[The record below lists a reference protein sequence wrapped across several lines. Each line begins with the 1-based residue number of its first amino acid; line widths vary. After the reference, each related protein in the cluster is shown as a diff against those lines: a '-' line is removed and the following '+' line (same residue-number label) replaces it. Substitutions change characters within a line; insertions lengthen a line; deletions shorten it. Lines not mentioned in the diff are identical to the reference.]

1 VEIPHRQFPGG
12 IRPLAKTRLDL
23 AGFRVGE
30 RVDRTVADR
39 KRRQRERSRAAREVV
54 SRYGY
59 GYALGTA
66 AVAAEVEARAVL
78 GSDFGR
84 FDAAVRRYV
93 LAVDVAEHARA
104 VWEAEGR
111 PIRDK
116 FANGMA
122 GVSPYLK
129 AWEQLAAQAM
139 RFAGELGLTPASAKR
154 ISGVRGAGRPM
165 GAASA
170 AHRKALPPPILRRAA
185 LAALPDLE
193 RVNRARGHVED

>member
-1 VEIPHRQFPGG
+1 M
-12 IRPLAKTRLDL
+12 
-23 AGFRVGE
+23 GE

-59 GYALGTA
+59 ALGTA

-78 GSDFGR
+78 GSDFDR

-93 LAVDVAEHARA
+93 LSVDVAEHARA

-111 PIRDK
+111 PIRDS

-154 ISGVRGAGRPM
+154 IRGVRGAGRPM
-165 GAASA
+165 GANSA
-170 AHRKALPPPILRRAA
+170 PDRVALPGILKVAEPSRTSRSS
-185 LAALPDLE
+185 
-193 RVNRARGHVED
+193 

>member
-1 VEIPHRQFPGG
+1 VWSLEWSFRGVVGG
-12 IRPLAKTRLDL
+12 WGAEKGALQKV
-23 AGFRVGE
+23 AGLERVFWVGE
-30 RVDRTVADR
+30 RVDSTNSER
-39 KRRQRERSRAAREVV
+39 KRRYRARQKAERGVV
-54 SRYGY
+54 ERYGY
-59 GYALGTA
+59 VLSTP

-78 GSDFGR
+78 GSDFDR

-93 LAVDVAEHARA
+93 LSVDVAEHARA
-104 VWEAEGR
+104 VWEGEGR

-139 RFAGELGLTPASAKR
+139 RFAGELGLTPASQKR

-170 AHRKALPPPILRRAA
+170 ADRKAPPILTLARDAA
-185 LAALPDLE
+185 
-193 RVNRARGHVED
+193 VNRSRGHVVE